1 MRSTHGVTLDVDE
14 EAKQLVQQKREK
26 SQQAKKTSTSSINNE
41 NEDKP
46 AASRRTDAALERLP
60 AAYIP
65 SGQRHKQDHQ
75 ENNKTE
81 DASRS
86 TRIHVTPSPAVAAAT
101 TNVSMAT
108 NNSLTTAPN
117 SVKPSGRRRPRAT
130 RPSTGIDKNIITSL
144 LESRKEELN
153 ENSAENNCN
162 SQTNRLAPSSNSTNS
177 NRLNL
182 DGSGDSAYKKMYQ
195 DKSCENDQ
203 LRRELEEAR
212 KKIERLES
220 DLRKRASGEEAE
232 EDRAAGERSEEA
244 GEWG

>member
-1 MRSTHGVTLDVDE
+1 MKLSSLCSRNV
-14 EAKQLVQQKREK
+14 KK

-46 AASRRTDAALERLP
+46 AVSRRTDAALERLP

-81 DASRS
+81 DASRTSS

-101 TNVSMAT
+101 TNASMAT

-153 ENSAENNCN
+153 ENSAENNGN
-162 SQTNRLAPSSNSTNS
+162 SQTNRLAPSSNSTNTS
-177 NRLNL
+177 RLNL
-182 DGSGDSAYKKMYQ
+182 DGS
-195 DKSCENDQ
+195 
-203 LRRELEEAR
+203 
-212 KKIERLES
+212 
-220 DLRKRASGEEAE
+220 
-232 EDRAAGERSEEA
+232 
-244 GEWG
+244 